1 MPRRLLL
8 ILGLACLVGCAAK
21 RTAPHVASPP
31 GDSVNVTVYL
41 SNQRPGQGRVSLAV
55 YVDGRLVTR
64 ASPTLDIHDH
74 VILSMDLP
82 AGPHSIRVVGAQN
95 ASATAE
101 FVVDARPT
109 YVSVSW
115 WGLAG
120 SEPLQISVQNEPF
133 GFC

>member
-8 ILGLACLVGCAAK
+8 IVGLACLVGCAAK
-21 RTAPHVASPP
+21 RTTPRIAPPT
-31 GDSVNVTVYL
+31 GDPANVTVYL

-55 YVDGRLVTR
+55 YVDGRLMTR

-74 VILSMDLP
+74 VVLSLHLA

-95 ASATAE
+95 ASATAD

-115 WGLAG
+115 WGLAE
-120 SEPLQISVQNEPF
+120 SAPVHISVQNEPF